1 MTDNVEVGLAVWAF
15 GVLNCWAL
23 GLKQARAMALTLHVC
38 KIGQISSW
46 LVPHIIIFKV
56 KKKNHGKN
64 VSQNTLT
71 FMCRFN
77 AIESTHKSTIY
88 NLSCNYKNKDLLL
101 ELLHLNWCAVARVI
115 ILQSLLFPCIV
126 IKHSGFL
133 MNQLLSFSVKSL
145 QWLHC
150 SEKEVWPGEPEH
162 TEVYVWVG

>member
-56 KKKNHGKN
+56 KKKSWKKC
-64 VSQNTLT
+64 
-71 FMCRFN
+71 FPKYWFN

-115 ILQSLLFPCIV
+115 ILQSLLFPYIV